1 METAVIKIEGMHC
14 QHCVASVR
22 DALSELEG
30 VDTVT
35 VDLEGGSATVTY
47 DAASVQLAAL
57 QTAIEDQGFDVVA

>member
-14 QHCVASVR
+14 QHCVSSVR

-35 VDLEGGSATVTY
+35 VDLEGGSATVSY
-47 DAASVQLAAL
+47 DAASVQPAAL
-57 QTAIEDQGFDVVA
+57 QAAIEDQGFDVVA